1 MKDKINENEI
11 NDKKAISY
19 IQEKLLINLE
29 RLNEEEDDLKKE
41 ISRSKAIS
49 QIANT
54 YIKVCNMKIVLE
66 NIENN
71 K

>member
-1 MKDKINENEI
+1 MKDEINENEI